1 MDKPWAGTQGIEK
14 TVEETGDNLMGKR
27 KSECMKRYGREWSKN
42 LTETTREY
50 FSSMFMGPVKHI
62 AGKGER
68 YAVER
73 IFLSMKAYAALV
85 PEEEKGKEV
94 FLFTFTEYNPFKG
107 GAKGLA
113 FDVAYDS
120 VDDMIDDGWAV
131 D

>member
-1 MDKPWAGTQGIEK
+1 MK
-14 TVEETGDNLMGKR
+14 
-27 KSECMKRYGREWSKN
+27 KSRCYQKYGREWSKE
-42 LTETTREY
+42 LTNSTREY

-73 IFLSMKAYAALV
+73 TFLSMKVYASLV
-85 PEEEKGKEV
+85 PEEEKEKEV

-113 FDVAYDS
+113 FDIAYDS

>member
-1 MDKPWAGTQGIEK
+1 MK
-14 TVEETGDNLMGKR
+14 
-27 KSECMKRYGREWSKN
+27 KSRCYQKYGREWSKE
-42 LTETTREY
+42 LTNSTREY

-68 YAVER
+68 YAIER
-73 IFLSMKAYAALV
+73 SFLAMKVYASLI
-85 PEEEKGKEV
+85 PEAVKDKSV

-113 FDVAYDS
+113 FDIAYDS

>member
-1 MDKPWAGTQGIEK
+1 MK
-14 TVEETGDNLMGKR
+14 
-27 KSECMKRYGREWSKN
+27 KSKCFQTYGREWSKE
-42 LTETTREY
+42 LTNTTREY

-73 IFLSMKAYAALV
+73 TFLAMKAYALLV
-85 PEEEKGKEV
+85 PEEERGKDV
-94 FLFTFTEYNPFKG
+94 FLFTFTEYNPFKS

-120 VDDMIDDGWAV
+120 VEDMIDDGWAV

>member
-1 MDKPWAGTQGIEK
+1 
-14 TVEETGDNLMGKR
+14 MGKR
-27 KSECMKRYGREWSKN
+27 KSKCMKRYGREWSKN

-50 FSSMFMGPVKHI
+50 FSSMFIGPVKHI
-62 AGKGER
+62 AWKGER

-73 IFLSMKAYAALV
+73 TFLSMKAYAALV

-94 FLFTFTEYNPFKG
+94 FLFTFAEYNPFKG

>member
-1 MDKPWAGTQGIEK
+1 MK
-14 TVEETGDNLMGKR
+14 
-27 KSECMKRYGREWSKN
+27 KSKCFQKYGREWSKN
-42 LTETTREY
+42 LTETTREF

-73 IFLSMKAYAALV
+73 TILAMKAYSSLV

-113 FDVAYDS
+113 FDIAYDS
-120 VDDMIDDGWAV
+120 VEDMIDDGWAV

>member
-1 MDKPWAGTQGIEK
+1 MEK
-14 TVEETGDNLMGKR
+14 SKCFQ
-27 KSECMKRYGREWSKN
+27 KYGNEWSKG

-73 IFLSMKAYAALV
+73 TFIALKAFASLI
-85 PEEEKGKEV
+85 PEEVKDKAV
-94 FLFTFTEYNPFKG
+94 FLFTFKDFNPIKG
-107 GAKGLA
+107 ATGLA